1 MIDVRTYNEHMQA
14 LATTLS
20 ELAARV
26 RQLEAVQ
33 IPTAGVFGPHDIL
46 SVTHTDST
54 PQAVSQGSLIV
65 GDKTPTWNELV
76 IGGLGAG
83 SLVTRDATD
92 VLWSAYALSGTAGQT
107 YTFPPASATLVGG
120 TGVANRVAYWT
131 GANSI
136 GGEAEFTYDPALD
149 FLLMTSAN
157 SSAPILQ
164 LENTNADTAS
174 SFVVFYKNTASPA
187 DNDYISTIRA
197 DGETSTGARVAYG
210 GIYFQS
216 ADVTNGDEAGAY
228 ELTLRMDAT
237 GRSFLKAAG
246 YNGVVNQGEIIINED
261 AQDVDFRI
269 EAVGVAD
276 ALQVRGSDGQIT
288 LGVLTAGYVNSDAGG
303 VLSVTATATPTAH
316 AILSASH
323 SDTTPAAVVR
333 GDLMTGQAGP
343 VWARLA
349 LGGAAGSFLRR
360 DATDVLWSTLVL
372 PNAATTG
379 DILYASGANTIGNL
393 ADVAVGQA
401 LVSGGVG
408 VAPAWSAS
416 PTLTGLTLSGLTAS
430 TVIYSNAAKAI
441 TSLAN
446 AAGYLTNN
454 GAGALSWS
462 ATATPTAH
470 NLLSASHGDTTVQA
484 VSRGSVITGQGAVP
498 TWNELVIGGLGAGS
512 VLTRDANEVL
522 WSAGALSFAGAFTL
536 TIPATGTAVLGGGS
550 GAATRV
556 AYWSD
561 ANTLTSDAG
570 FTYTAATDSV
580 NAGDYFVTDGGQ
592 FGISG
597 NELLTANAA
606 GTFAFSG
613 IAGVTV
619 ENADWI
625 GNGAASARLGFDSS
639 GATDYAYFSNCNVG
653 VNTSTPDAVVEIV
666 GEYYDIVGA
675 DVRGLYISGTYSEI
689 AENHHPC
696 RVSSLHDLGTGKAVA
711 CFDADGRTTG
721 TRNHDHMV
729 GFQSRPRHGS
739 TGTIRS
745 IGGFTASLYNDGGRA
760 TQTYCYYAN
769 DLNSGNSDC
778 HYGLWVEPLVTGDEN
793 VAIYVQTPTMSI
805 FEGVVGFGDFGTP
818 GSGADVPEGLVHCKT
833 DTYTETGLFERIF
846 KTDGVGTA
854 LRVLGTKTIDM
865 GDGAGAEVGFLI
877 QDDAAVLNFIGGIG
891 AYRNGADNTG
901 NVRIATRSA
910 GVEVVTATF
919 TYQGRTGLGTVSPSG
934 MVHIDQSAAVGAIPA
949 LYLDQGD
956 VSEQH
961 IVLSMNGAD
970 QDFPNIL
977 QLDVTGSPALWW
989 DESENAFGW
998 KNINGLLVEDADWI
1012 GNSST
1017 TARLVFDSSGA
1028 NDYVNFA
1035 NCTVFINDTANT
1047 KMPHPGLTIRQT
1059 DDYEIISL
1067 KNSDC
1072 DHPMTDETEA
1082 DTFLRIYPAD
1092 VGVNRGSSPQI
1103 DGFVDD
1109 DADRPGAGIWI
1120 GGNAYSADSTDTAAS
1135 VGCVNLIGYESDGG
1149 TGRQAVG
1156 NDDNVIGF
1164 HNAGNTIAVM
1174 KGDGDLFLAGAVTE
1188 NDWDEHDDL
1197 ALLDGLRLKERFARW
1212 STYARP
1218 ILEASNVVKYNQDG
1232 PDFISVRNLQMLT
1245 VDALRQFATQALAEI
1260 ATLKQRVAI
1269 LEAA

>member
-33 IPTAGVFGPHDIL
+33 IPLGGVLGPHDIL
-46 SVTHTDST
+46 SVTHPDS
-54 PQAVSQGSLIV
+54 
-65 GDKTPTWNELV
+65 
-76 IGGLGAG
+76 
-83 SLVTRDATD
+83 
-92 VLWSAYALSGTAGQT
+92 
-107 YTFPPASATLVGG
+107 
-120 TGVANRVAYWT
+120 
-131 GANSI
+131 
-136 GGEAEFTYDPALD
+136 
-149 FLLMTSAN
+149 
-157 SSAPILQ
+157 
-164 LENTNADTAS
+164 
-174 SFVVFYKNTASPA
+174 
-187 DNDYISTIRA
+187 
-197 DGETSTGARVAYG
+197 
-210 GIYFQS
+210 
-216 ADVTNGDEAGAY
+216 
-228 ELTLRMDAT
+228 
-237 GRSFLKAAG
+237 
-246 YNGVVNQGEIIINED
+246 
-261 AQDVDFRI
+261 
-269 EAVGVAD
+269 
-276 ALQVRGSDGQIT
+276 
-288 LGVLTAGYVNSDAGG
+288 
-303 VLSVTATATPTAH
+303 
-316 AILSASH
+316 
-323 SDTTPAAVVR
+323 TPAAVVR
-333 GDLMTGQAGP
+333 GDIITGQGLVPTWTRLAAGGANTVLTSDGTDLSWQATAAVNHDLLSAVHPDTDPDSPVSGDIIRASDDPASLWERYPIGTHWQLLGVNAGQTLPEWQSFDWDFHVIAAGGDGVHDHSNDSEGGLLPVGSITAHALLSATHSGTAPAAVVLGDIITGQAGP
-343 VWARLA
+343 LWTRLA
-349 LGGAAGSFLRR
+349 ISVPAANVRNVLSVDNGETGPSWKAALDANNPTAITVGAA
-360 DATDVLWSTLVL
+360 
-372 PNAATTG
+372 AAPG
-379 DILYASGANTIGNL
+379 
-393 ADVAVGQA
+393 
-401 LVSGGVG
+401 
-408 VAPAWSAS
+408 
-416 PTLTGLTLSGLTAS
+416 
-430 TVIYSNAAKAI
+430 
-441 TSLAN
+441 TSLIF
-446 AAGYLTNN
+446 
-454 GAGALSWS
+454 SHRDHQH
-462 ATATPTAH
+462 ATPTTWTATAH
-470 NLLSASHGDTTVQA
+470 NLLSAIHGDTTVAAAVRGDVITAQTAGALWTRLAISAPAATYMNYLGTANGDVEPSYKALFDANNPTTIAAGAAAAPGSATVAARRDHTHGAPATYPATAHNLLSATHGDATVQA
-484 VSRGSVITGQGAVP
+484 VSRGSVITGQGAAP

-570 FTYTAATDSV
+570 LTVDAANNFYLVSD
-580 NAGDYFVTDGGQ
+580 AGG
-592 FGISG
+592 
-597 NELLTANAA
+597 
-606 GTFAFSG
+606 
-613 IAGVTV
+613 
-619 ENADWI
+619 I
-625 GNGAASARLGFDSS
+625 GNSAASARLGFDSS
-639 GATDYAYFSNCNVG
+639 GATDYAYFSDCNVG

-666 GEYYDIVGA
+666 GEYYDIAGA

-689 AENHHPC
+689 SENHHPC
-696 RVSSLHDLGTGKAVA
+696 RVSSLHDLGTDKAVA

-854 LRVLGTKTIDM
+854 LRVLGTKTTDM

-901 NVRIATRSA
+901 NVRIATRNA
-910 GVEVVTATF
+910 GVAVVTATF

-934 MVHIDQSAAVGAIPA
+934 MVHIDQSAAAGAIPA